1 MGGVSCPRER
11 RSPAAPHLRWG
22 SPNARCA
29 RGARSAPEVAAACG
43 RTPPRHP
50 PQQAGHPWQ
59 SPPYLLCCLL
69 ALGLPTATLLS
80 RWLTARDL
88 ATGSE
93 PAVQATPPC
102 AAPSR
107 APAFLFL
114 LLSAQ
119 APAQHVSRAAR
130 LPGSLESRL
139 PPHPRPGAARRPSRR
154 SPRVLALIHT
164 EQLCPG
170 RLPRV
175 LPSFRPARPPSL
187 SAPAPGS
194 SLPSCPLPPPLRG
207 LGRPLPMRLGCCA
220 VPAQSLYREG
230 RKGRGAGGREE
241 APSAPAARLRAGLA
255 FPDREK
261 ALVPRGAERLALP
274 KVGEREGARARASPS
289 LALSQK
295 SAGRDSVRLPGFK
308 HPKPS
313 LTLE

>member
-1 MGGVSCPRER
+1 MVPGGAFTNPTSANASKPPNFL
-11 RSPAAPHLRWG
+11 SAHHQSAQSAAPRAPEPPAEAAGAQEPWAGFPARASAGAPQPRTSAGGPRTRAAPEAHAQRLRW
-22 SPNARCA
+22 PPLA
-29 RGARSAPEVAAACG
+29 VAH
-43 RTPPRHP
+43 PPRHP

-164 EQLCPG
+164 
-170 RLPRV
+170 
-175 LPSFRPARPPSL
+175 
-187 SAPAPGS
+187 
-194 SLPSCPLPPPLRG
+194 
-207 LGRPLPMRLGCCA
+207 
-220 VPAQSLYREG
+220 
-230 RKGRGAGGREE
+230 
-241 APSAPAARLRAGLA
+241 
-255 FPDREK
+255 
-261 ALVPRGAERLALP
+261 
-274 KVGEREGARARASPS
+274 
-289 LALSQK
+289 
-295 SAGRDSVRLPGFK
+295 
-308 HPKPS
+308 
-313 LTLE
+313 